1 MISDQEKSLGI
12 FLRDL
17 PREFNNRYTEEADSV
32 LRSRLF
38 RSLVGDDETK
48 LNLLF
53 PDGIPEGAH
62 WVLRDAQGAV
72 DGAEYTAAAKGH
84 PCGHI
89 FKAGESTYHCKTC
102 AADDTCVLC
111 AKCFGESDH
120 EGHMVYISVSPGN
133 SGCCDCADDEAWV
146 RPVHCT
152 IHSTD
157 DTPGLKAA
165 GKSSQTPTLPDELL
179 EVVRMTIAKA
189 FDYMCDVFSCSPE
202 QLRLAKTEDTVRRD
216 ELLSR
221 LTSHLYGGAE
231 VDESDEEYALVLWND
246 EKHTVTDVQN
256 QVAKACKKPKSFGLL
271 KAMEV
276 NDVGRSII
284 HYSHDLPELL
294 RMAATIEQLK
304 VTVTV
309 RSARDTFREQMCS
322 SIVDWI
328 SDISGCSIASD
339 PHVLRN
345 TICEELLRPWRMGS
359 EAINAAIGE
368 GGIDDHEH
376 EENVRNRREEARW
389 FRPLAGINVVRINV
403 ENDDGDEEEVDDEED
418 EDDENDMTIEE
429 FLNAGPDDEFGAE
442 AMDLDAD
449 NAHLLA
455 MAVADTDMDLDLVD
469 VDTEGPAENLEATF
483 AGYPAPPP
491 PPTRRRTRSVTVNES
506 DDGEQ
511 HPSSRPDPPS
521 QPSAPF
527 SNLPKTPKVRVR
539 SNRPTRPA
547 RYWLETPEE
556 YRSQSASTPAEDLWQ
571 RVRLDYLIL
580 YDLRMWKTLRVDLR
594 HLYISTV
601 VTVPQFKRILG
612 LRFAGLYTMLAQLY
626 LIADREPDHSIINL
640 SVQMLTTPSITA
652 EVVERGNFLTNLL
665 AILYTF
671 LTTRQVGF
679 PKDVNPS
686 ATLAFDAGAVT
697 NRRMFHFFLDTRYM
711 FQSAFVQEKVRNEP
725 RYLMQ
730 FLDLVKLHQGICPNV
745 RAVGEHV
752 EYEADAWIS
761 ATLIIKEI
769 NRLCR
774 QVAEAFR
781 WSDDGDMTP
790 VQNAIRHTAQA
801 TFINAFGL
809 ERNRFPSAETKEA
822 QTFLRLLNKKRPKFI
837 EAISREAACR
847 QGSYSLPQFD
857 VTNGSMSFHHPLHYL
872 LSWLLEA
879 GVDITRE
886 EMLRVLHFTPADFK
900 DPWQTSWKTP
910 PQITAYDSAEIV
922 TMLFE
927 HPLRVCAWLAQMR
940 AGMWVRNGVTLR
952 HQMHQYRGTTQR
964 DVSYQRD
971 VFMLQ
976 AGLVLS
982 GSPDESLGE
991 RFLAQIVDRFDL
1003 SGFANGVFDLYPGY
1017 DEQQRLDVT
1026 EEFFHLLII
1035 LLSERQNLLPGQ
1047 DKPSQHV
1054 KILQRD
1060 IAHVLCFKPLSFSDI
1075 SSRLTDRAADSEE
1088 FDTILESMTNFRAP
1102 EGLNDS
1108 GTFELHPRYIEMIDP
1123 YYAYY
1128 NRNQRE
1134 EAETV
1139 YREYMAKKTNKP
1151 AADIVFKPQLQPIN
1165 SGLFKHLGAFTQ
1177 TTFFSGIIYW
1187 GIEFCLRHDQA
1198 IENAQITR
1206 IETMLHVV
1214 LHLTL
1219 LAVMEDATPKGP
1231 KPMVAE
1237 DSFVRLAISVSHSE
1251 ESSDKTIVESLFR
1264 LSRIKAFASCAPKA
1278 LHILDLMSGKW
1289 PEEFA
1294 SAKSRLLPD
1303 AEEDVSEGATKPAE
1317 DKEAKKKAALE
1328 RQARVMAQFK
1338 AQQTSFMEN
1347 QGLDWEADDYS
1358 DMEQDNNSKENTV
1371 ETKVCP
1377 FPQEP
1382 CILCQEDT
1390 DDSRVYGTF
1399 AFIAPSRILRQTP
1412 IDDKDFVM
1420 EVLDTPKN
1428 LDHSADAIRPFGVA
1442 KFATEGE
1449 KVNADGSKGTQ
1460 ERRGLGKGF
1469 PHNKA
1474 FQGPVLN
1481 SCGHIMHFS
1490 CFEAYLTATKRRHA
1504 QHISRNHPERPDT
1517 VEFICPLCKALG
1529 NTFLP
1534 IIWKEKHYRP
1544 SHILDQQCAGFE
1556 QWIHDHDELRSAGD
1570 LGRLPSS
1577 ESVRE
1582 SHMDFMQKALVPTLA
1597 SSYPQGVSSAYT
1609 VEARSQDSESDTQSS
1624 EEESRSII
1632 PEVVRRAAANFD
1644 INPTGLPRIETLVN
1658 LTPRL
1663 ESLTN
1668 LASRFDGRSRPA
1680 TPSAELKRA
1689 YNRIEESL
1697 SPIGALK
1704 PNTIGLEP
1712 GTQSSTIRL
1721 AETLCN
1727 TLAFTVSSMEISY
1740 RGVPNPAEGET
1751 GTFLDSI
1758 SEQSMKTLR
1767 ILSET
1772 VRTATAAAAVKSGVP
1787 EYLRESRVHSSWTHQ
1802 LKKVFGDDS
1811 GENPALSDASLFGH
1825 DIFSFFANFA
1835 VNEVPMG
1842 QSMHHILRL
1851 CYSAELVKVIVTF
1864 LCRDSLREA
1873 SQTNQTGA
1881 WDLSD
1886 IKLFQKW
1893 CKDQD
1898 DVRFSPHISA
1908 SRLAEQSFWDLE
1920 WEAPAL
1926 SKVIDAYALTFMR
1939 KALLLTHIH
1948 FGVDFADFNANA
1960 ELPEL
1965 QRLAKI
1971 LRLPRPQEVVA
1982 QLGHEEQFQ
1991 AIAARWV
1998 GSVLVSTAMKERM
2011 RADAQYLGH
2020 PAIFELVGLPKHY
2033 DTLTEEAIKR
2043 RCPTTGKEVS
2053 DPAIC
2058 LFCGEIFCSQASC
2071 CMTDRNKGGC
2081 FQHREKCSGNIGIFI
2096 NIRKCMVLFLHHS
2109 HGSWYHAPYL
2119 DRHGEVDPTLRRH
2132 HQLFLNQKRYD
2143 KLLREAWLNHGVPS
2157 VISRRLE
2164 GDMNTGGWETL

>member
-1 MISDQEKSLGI
+1 
-12 FLRDL
+12 
-17 PREFNNRYTEEADSV
+17 
-32 LRSRLF
+32 
-38 RSLVGDDETK
+38 
-48 LNLLF
+48 
-53 PDGIPEGAH
+53 
-62 WVLRDAQGAV
+62 
-72 DGAEYTAAAKGH
+72 
-84 PCGHI
+84 
-89 FKAGESTYHCKTC
+89 
-102 AADDTCVLC
+102 
-111 AKCFGESDH
+111 
-120 EGHMVYISVSPGN
+120 
-133 SGCCDCADDEAWV
+133 
-146 RPVHCT
+146 
-152 IHSTD
+152 
-157 DTPGLKAA
+157 
-165 GKSSQTPTLPDELL
+165 
-179 EVVRMTIAKA
+179 MTIAKA

-202 QLRLAKTEDTVRRD
+202 QLRLQKSEDTVRRD

-256 QVAKACKKPKSFGLL
+256 QVAKACKKSKSFGLQ

-276 NDVGRSII
+276 NDNGRSII
-284 HYSHDLPELL
+284 HYSHDLAELL
-294 RMAATIEQLK
+294 RMAAIIEQLK

-339 PHVLRN
+339 PHILRN

-359 EAINAAIGE
+359 EATNASIGE

-376 EENVRNRREEARW
+376 EENVHNRREQARW

-403 ENDDGDEEEVDDEED
+403 ENDDDDNEEADDDED
-418 EDDENDMTIEE
+418 EDDEGDMTIEE
-429 FLNAGPDDEFGAE
+429 FLMAEHEDLGAEE
-442 AMDLDAD
+442 AMDLDLHNND
-449 NAHLLA
+449 PLA
-455 MAVADTDMDLDLVD
+455 MAIDDNDMDLDLVD
-469 VDTEGPAENLEATF
+469 IDTEGPAENLEATL

-491 PPTRRRTRSVTVNES
+491 PPPTTRRRTRSVTVNES

-527 SNLPKTPKVRVR
+527 SNLPKTPKLRVK
-539 SNRPTRPA
+539 SNRPIRPA

-580 YDLRMWKTLRVDLR
+580 YDLRMWKTLRIDLR

-679 PKDVNPS
+679 PKDVNPN

-730 FLDLVKLHQGICPNV
+730 FIDLVKLHQGICPNV

-781 WSDDGDMTP
+781 WSDDDDTTP
-790 VQNAIRHTAQA
+790 VQRAIRYAAQA

-809 ERNRFPSAETKEA
+809 ERNRFPAAEIKEA
-822 QTFLRLLNKKRPKFI
+822 QNFLRLLNKKRPKYT
-837 EAISREAACR
+837 EAIGREAICR
-847 QGSYSLPQFD
+847 EESYSLPQFD
-857 VTNGSMSFHHPLHYL
+857 VATGAMSFHHPLHYL

-886 EMLRVLHFTPADFK
+886 QMLRVLQFTSADFR
-900 DPWQTSWKTP
+900 DPWQTSWKTA
-910 PQITAYDSAEIV
+910 PQTTNFDSAEIM

-952 HQMHQYRGTTQR
+952 HQMHQYRGTVQR

-971 VFMLQ
+971 IFMLQ
-976 AGLVLS
+976 AGLVLCGNS
-982 GSPDESLGE
+982 DESLGE

-1003 SGFANGVFDLYPGY
+1003 SGFVNGVFDLYPGY

-1054 KILQRD
+1054 KLLQRD

-1075 SSRLTDRAADSEE
+1075 SNRLTDRVADSEE
-1088 FDTILESMTNFRAP
+1088 FDSILESMTNFRAP

-1108 GTFELHPRYIEMIDP
+1108 GTFELHPRFIELIDP

-1139 YREYMAKKTNKP
+1139 YREYMAKKVNKS
-1151 AADIVFKPQLQPIN
+1151 AADIVFEPQLQPVN
-1165 SGLFKHLGAFTQ
+1165 SGLFKTLGAFTQ
-1177 TTFFSGIIYW
+1177 TTLFSEIIYW
-1187 GIEFCLRHDQA
+1187 GLEFCLRHDEA
-1198 IENAQITR
+1198 SDSAQITR
-1206 IETMLHVV
+1206 IETMLHVI

-1219 LAVMEDATPKGP
+1219 LAVIEDAIPHGP

-1237 DSFVRLAISVSHSE
+1237 DSFVRLALAVSHSE
-1251 ESSDKTIVESLFR
+1251 ESADKTIVDSLFR
-1264 LSRIKAFASCAPKA
+1264 LSKVKAFASCTPKV
-1278 LHILDLMSGKW
+1278 LHILNRMSEKW

-1294 SAKSRLLPD
+1294 SAKARLSPD
-1303 AEEDVSEGATKPAE
+1303 SQEESAEPTPSLSE

-1358 DMEQDNNSKENTV
+1358 DMEQDDEKDKTV

-1377 FPQEP
+1377 FPKEP

-1390 DDSRVYGTF
+1390 DDSRIYGTF

-1412 IDDKDFVM
+1412 LDDKDFVK
-1420 EVLDTPKN
+1420 EVLDTPEN
-1428 LDHSADAIRPFGVA
+1428 LDQSADSIRPFGVA
-1442 KFATEGE
+1442 KFATETVE
-1449 KVNADGSKGTQ
+1449 KVNTDGSKGTQ
-1460 ERRGLGKGF
+1460 EKRGLGKGF
-1469 PHNKA
+1469 PHNSA

-1481 SCGHIMHFS
+1481 SCGHIMHFG
-1490 CFEAYLTATKRRHA
+1490 CFEAYLAATKRRHT

-1534 IIWKEKHYRP
+1534 IIWKDKHYNPP
-1544 SHILDQQCAGFE
+1544 STLDQQQKTFDQWILDQEAHR
-1556 QWIHDHDELRSAGD
+1556 IADEIGQ
-1570 LGRLPSS
+1570 LPSS
-1577 ESVRE
+1577 VSVRE
-1582 SHMDFMQKALVPTLA
+1582 AHMEYMQKALVPTLA
-1597 SSYPQGVSSAYT
+1597 SSFPQASSLHAM
-1609 VEARSQDSESDTQSS
+1609 EARPMDPDSDTQSS

-1632 PEVVRRAAANFD
+1632 PEMVRRVADQFELNA
-1644 INPTGLPRIETLVN
+1644 TGLPGLETLVN

-1663 ESLTN
+1663 ETLTN
-1668 LASRFDGRSRPA
+1668 LASRLDTRNRPA

-1712 GTQSSTIRL
+1712 GTQSSMIRL

-1727 TLAFTVSSMEISY
+1727 TLAFTISSIEISY
-1740 RGVPNPAEGET
+1740 RGVASPMDGET
-1751 GTFLDSI
+1751 GTFLDTI
-1758 SEQSMKTLR
+1758 SEQGMKTLR

-1772 VRTATAAAAVKSGVP
+1772 VRTATATAAVKSGMP
-1787 EYLRESRVHSSWTHQ
+1787 EYLRETRVHNSWADQ
-1802 LKKVFGDDS
+1802 LKKVFGDES
-1811 GENPALSDASLFGH
+1811 GEDPALPYASLFGH
-1825 DIFSFFANFA
+1825 DLFTFFASCA
-1835 VNEVPMG
+1835 INEVPMG
-1842 QSMHHILRL
+1842 ENMHHILRL
-1851 CYSAELVKVIVTF
+1851 CYSAELIKVVVTF
-1864 LCRDSLREA
+1864 LCRNSVVDAQQDSNLG
-1873 SQTNQTGA
+1873 NL
-1881 WDLSD
+1881 DLSG
-1886 IKLFQKW
+1886 IKLFQTW
-1893 CKDQD
+1893 CKEHDAIK
-1898 DVRFSPHISA
+1898 FSPNISG
-1908 SRLAEQSFWDLE
+1908 SRLSQQEFWNLNLNV
-1920 WEAPAL
+1920 PAL
-1926 SKVIDAYALTFMR
+1926 GKLIDAYALTFLR
-1939 KALLLTHIH
+1939 KALLLTHVH
-1948 FGVDFADFNANA
+1948 FGVDFTGSHAS
-1960 ELPEL
+1960 PGSSEL
-1965 QRLAKI
+1965 QRLSKI
-1971 LRLPRPQEVVA
+1971 LRLPSPQEVIG
-1982 QLGHEEQFQ
+1982 QLGNDEGFQ
-1991 AIAARWV
+1991 MIAARWIN
-1998 GSVLVSTAMKERM
+1998 SVLVSTAAKERL
-2011 RADAQYLGH
+2011 RTDAQYLSH
-2020 PAIFELVGLPKHY
+2020 PSIFELVGLPKHY

-2043 RCPTTGKEVS
+2043 RCPTTGKELT

-2081 FQHREKCSGNIGIFI
+2081 YQHREKCSGNIGIFI

-2143 KLLREAWLNHGVPS
+2143 KLLREAWLNHGIPS

>member
-17 PREFNNRYTEEADSV
+17 PREFNHRYTDEADSV
-32 LRSRLF
+32 LKSRLF
-38 RSLVGDDETK
+38 RSLVGNDEGK

-53 PDGIPEGAH
+53 PNGVPEGQT

-111 AKCFGESDH
+111 ARCFAESDH

-146 RPVHCT
+146 RPVHCA
-152 IHSTD
+152 IHTTD

-165 GKSSQTPTLPDELL
+165 GKTSQAPTLPDELL
-179 EVVRMTIAKA
+179 EIVRMTIAKA

-202 QLRLAKTEDTVRRD
+202 QLRLPKTEDTVRRD

-221 LTSHLYGGAE
+221 LTSRLYGGAE
-231 VDESDEEYALVLWND
+231 IDESDEEYALVLWND

-256 QVAKACKKPKSFGLL
+256 QVAKACRAAKSFGLQ

-276 NDVGRSII
+276 NDIGRSII
-284 HYSHDLPELL
+284 HYSKDLAELL
-294 RMAATIEQLK
+294 RMAAIIEQLK

-328 SDISGCSIASD
+328 ADISGCSIASD

-359 EAINAAIGE
+359 EATNAGVGE

-376 EENVRNRREEARW
+376 EDNVRERRANARW

-403 ENDDGDEEEVDDEED
+403 ENDDEDDEED
-418 EDDENDMTIEE
+418 VDDDDDGDDGDEVEDENDMTLEQ
-429 FLNAGPDDEFGAE
+429 FLMADSEDLGAEE
-442 AMDLDAD
+442 AMDLDQD
-449 NAHLLA
+449 TPNPLA
-455 MAVADTDMDLDLVD
+455 LALADTDMDLDLID
-469 VDTEGPAENLEATF
+469 VDTEGPAENLEATI
-483 AGYPAPPP
+483 AGYPAPPLP
-491 PPTRRRTRSVTVNES
+491 PSTTRRRTRSATLNES

-527 SNLPKTPKVRVR
+527 SDLPKTPKVRVKQSR
-539 SNRPTRPA
+539 TPRPA

-580 YDLRMWKTLRVDLR
+580 YDLRLWKTLRVNLR

-697 NRRMFHFFLDTRYM
+697 NRRMFHFFIDTRYM

-761 ATLIIKEI
+761 ATMIIKEI

-781 WSDDGDMTP
+781 WSDDGDMSP
-790 VQNAIRHTAQA
+790 VQNAIRHAAQA

-809 ERNRFPSAETKEA
+809 ERNRFPSAEAKEA
-822 QTFLRLLNKKRPKFI
+822 QTFVRLLNKKRPHFSQ
-837 EAISREAACR
+837 AIDRETMCR
-847 QGSYSLPQFD
+847 DGNYSLPEFK
-857 VTNGSMSFHHPLHYL
+857 VATGAMSFHHPLHYL

-879 GVDITRE
+879 GNAVSRE
-886 EMLRVLHFTPADFK
+886 DMLRVLQFTPADFK
-900 DPWQTSWKTP
+900 DPWQTSWKTA
-910 PQITAYDSAEIV
+910 PQLTSYDSAEIV

-971 VFMLQ
+971 IFMLQ
-976 AGLVLS
+976 AGLVLC
-982 GSPDESLGE
+982 GNANESLGE

-1003 SGFANGVFDLYPGY
+1003 SGFTNGAFDLCTGY

-1047 DKPSQHV
+1047 DNRQHV
-1054 KILQRD
+1054 RTLQRD
-1060 IAHVLCFKPLSFSDI
+1060 IAHVLCFKPLSFSEV
-1075 SSRLTDRAADSEE
+1075 SARLTDRVADSEE
-1088 FDTILESMTNFRAP
+1088 FDQILESMTDFRAP

-1108 GTFELHPRYIEMIDP
+1108 GTFELHSRFIETIDP

-1134 EAETV
+1134 EAETI
-1139 YREYMAKKTNKP
+1139 YREYMAKKTGKTATNV
-1151 AADIVFKPQLQPIN
+1151 VFEPQLQPIT
-1165 SGLFKHLGAFTQ
+1165 SGLFQHLGAFTQ
-1177 TTFFSGIIYW
+1177 TSLFNEVIYW
-1187 GIEFCLRHDQA
+1187 GLEFSLRHNEGV
-1198 IENAQITR
+1198 ENAQITR
-1206 IETMLHVV
+1206 IETLLHVI

-1219 LAVMEDATPKGP
+1219 LAVLEDATPKGP

-1251 ESSDKTIVESLFR
+1251 ESPDKTIMESLLR
-1264 LSRIKAFASCAPKA
+1264 LSKVKAFASCAPKIQ
-1278 LHILDLMSGKW
+1278 HILKRMSEKW
-1289 PEEFA
+1289 PGEFVNA
-1294 SAKSRLLPD
+1294 QARLLPD
-1303 AEEDVSEGATKPAE
+1303 DGQTATEAESKPSE

-1358 DMEQDNNSKENTV
+1358 DMEEGDEAEGKSV

-1377 FPQEP
+1377 FPKEP

-1390 DDSRVYGTF
+1390 DDNRVYGTF
-1399 AFIAPSRILRQTP
+1399 AFIAPSKMLRQTP
-1412 IDDKDFVM
+1412 LDDKDYVK
-1420 EVLDTPKN
+1420 EVLDTPEN
-1428 LDHSADAIRPFGVA
+1428 LDQSADAIRPFGVA
-1442 KFATEGE
+1442 KHATESVE
-1449 KVNADGSKGTQ
+1449 KVNADGSKVVQ
-1460 ERRGLGKGF
+1460 ERRGVGKGF
-1469 PHNKA
+1469 PHNSA
-1474 FQGPVLN
+1474 FQGPVLT

-1490 CFEAYLTATKRRHA
+1490 CFEAYLAATNRRHA
-1504 QHISRNHPERPDT
+1504 QHISRAHPERPDSK
-1517 VEFICPLCKALG
+1517 EFICPLCKALG

-1534 IIWKEKHYRP
+1534 IIWKDKHYR
-1544 SHILDQQCAGFE
+1544 SSLILDQQQSDFNKWMESQSKEKATTEMDDVPSSDSLQEAHLEYMRKSLVSSLASFPQAPGSSQNSE
-1556 QWIHDHDELRSAGD
+1556 IHTWDHD
-1570 LGRLPSS
+1570 
-1577 ESVRE
+1577 
-1582 SHMDFMQKALVPTLA
+1582 
-1597 SSYPQGVSSAYT
+1597 
-1609 VEARSQDSESDTQSS
+1609 SDI
-1624 EEESRSII
+1624 EPPEDESRSILPDI
-1632 PEVVRRAAANFD
+1632 VRRAAAEFG
-1644 INPTGLPRIETLVN
+1644 INAPGLETLTN
-1658 LTPRL
+1658 LQPRL

-1668 LASRFDGRSRPA
+1668 LASRIDARTNPA
-1680 TPSAELKRA
+1680 TPTSDLKKA
-1689 YNRIEESL
+1689 YNRIEDSL
-1697 SPIGALK
+1697 LPIGALK
-1704 PNTIGLEP
+1704 PNTIRLEP
-1712 GTQSSTIRL
+1712 GTHSSMIRL

-1727 TLAFTVSSMEISY
+1727 TLAFTLSSVEIAY
-1740 RGVPNPAEGET
+1740 RGVVNPVDGET
-1751 GTFLDSI
+1751 GTLLDTI
-1758 SEQSMKTLR
+1758 SEQNMKTLR

-1772 VRTATAAAAVKSGVP
+1772 VRTATATAALKSGIP
-1787 EYLRESRVHSSWTHQ
+1787 EYTRNGRLHNSWTGQ
-1802 LKKVFGDDS
+1802 LKKVLGAAS
-1811 GENPALSDASLFGH
+1811 GEDPALAYASLLGNELFT
-1825 DIFSFFANFA
+1825 FFTNCA

-1842 QSMHHILRL
+1842 SSMHHILRL
-1851 CYSAELVKVIVTF
+1851 CYSAELIKVIFTF
-1864 LCRDSLREA
+1864 VCRNSLREA
-1873 SQTNQTGA
+1873 SQSYGASDWDFTGLGYFQR
-1881 WDLSD
+1881 WMKNTGDGQFKPHLSNSS
-1886 IKLFQKW
+1886 LT
-1893 CKDQD
+1893 
-1898 DVRFSPHISA
+1898 
-1908 SRLAEQSFWDLE
+1908 EQEFGDLE
-1920 WEAPAL
+1920 MNAPAL
-1926 SKVIDAYALTFMR
+1926 GKLLDTYGLTFLR

-1948 FGVDFADFNANA
+1948 FGVDFSDANVD
-1960 ELPEL
+1960 PEMPEVH
-1965 QRLAKI
+1965 RLAKM
-1971 LRLPRPQEVVA
+1971 LRLPTPQEVVA
-1982 QLGHEEQFQ
+1982 QLGEESLEGECFRHL
-1991 AIAARWV
+1991 AASWLERV
-1998 GSVLVSTAMKERM
+1998 VVSTATKERL
-2011 RADAQYLGH
+2011 RTDAQYLSH

-2071 CMTDRNKGGC
+2071 CMIDRNKGGC
-2081 FQHREKCSGNIGIFI
+2081 YQHREK
-2096 NIRKCMVLFLHHS
+2096 
-2109 HGSWYHAPYL
+2109 
-2119 DRHGEVDPTLRRH
+2119 
-2132 HQLFLNQKRYD
+2132 
-2143 KLLREAWLNHGVPS
+2143 
-2157 VISRRLE
+2157 
-2164 GDMNTGGWETL
+2164 

>member
-1 MISDQEKSLGI
+1 MMISDLERSLGV

-17 PREFNNRYTEEADSV
+17 PREFNNRYTPEADSV

-38 RSLVGDDETK
+38 RSLVADDESK
-48 LNLLF
+48 LTLLF
-53 PDGIPEGAH
+53 PNGVPEADQ
-62 WVLRDAQGAV
+62 WVLRDAQGAL

-111 AKCFGESDH
+111 ARCFAESDH

-146 RPVHCT
+146 RTVHCT
-152 IHSTD
+152 IHSAD
-157 DTPGLKAA
+157 NAPGQKAA
-165 GKSSQTPTLPDELL
+165 GKTSQTPTLPDELL
-179 EVVRMTIAKA
+179 APVRMTIAKA

-202 QLRLAKTEDTVRRD
+202 QLRSLKTEDTARRD

-256 QVAKACKKPKSFGLL
+256 QVAKACRKPKSFGLQ

-276 NDVGRSII
+276 NDIGRSII
-284 HYSHDLPELL
+284 HYSHDLAELL
-294 RMAATIEQLK
+294 RMAAIIEQLK

-359 EAINAAIGE
+359 EGINASIGE

-376 EENVRNRREEARW
+376 EENVKNRREEARW

-403 ENDDGDEEEVDDEED
+403 ENDDDNGEEIDDDED

-429 FLNAGPDDEFGAE
+429 FLMAESEDLGAEE
-442 AMDLDAD
+442 AMDLDPENTDPLALALAD
-449 NAHLLA
+449 N
-455 MAVADTDMDLDLVD
+455 DMDLDLVD
-469 VDTEGPAENLEATF
+469 IDTEGPAENFEATL

-491 PPTRRRTRSVTVNES
+491 PPPTTRRRTRSVTVNES

-527 SNLPKTPKVRVR
+527 SNLPRTPKVRVK
-539 SNRPTRPA
+539 SSRPVRPA

-556 YRSQSASTPAEDLWQ
+556 YRSQSTSTPAEDLWQ

-580 YDLRMWKTLRVDLR
+580 YDLRMWKTLRIDLR

-679 PKDVNPS
+679 PKDVNPN

-711 FQSAFVQEKVRNEP
+711 FQSAFVQEKVRIEP
-725 RYLMQ
+725 RYLLQ

-774 QVAEAFR
+774 QVAEAFK
-781 WSDDGDMTP
+781 WSEDEDTTP
-790 VQNAIRHTAQA
+790 VQRAIRYVAQA

-822 QTFLRLLNKKRPKFI
+822 QTFLRLLNKKRPKYVETI
-837 EAISREAACR
+837 GREATCR
-847 QGSYSLPQFD
+847 DGSYSLPQFD
-857 VTNGSMSFHHPLHYL
+857 VATGSMSFHHPLHYL

-879 GVDITRE
+879 GVNITRE
-886 EMLRVLHFTPADFK
+886 EMLKVLHFTHADFK
-900 DPWQTSWKTP
+900 DPWQTSWKTA
-910 PQITAYDSAEIV
+910 PQVTSYDSPEIM

-952 HQMHQYRGTTQR
+952 HQMHQYRGTSQR

-971 VFMLQ
+971 IFMLQ
-976 AGLVLS
+976 AGLVLC
-982 GSPDESLGE
+982 GNPEESLGE

-1003 SGFANGVFDLYPGY
+1003 SGFVNGVFDLYPGY

-1035 LLSERQNLLPGQ
+1035 LLNERQNLLPGQ

-1054 KILQRD
+1054 KLLQRD

-1075 SSRLTDRAADSEE
+1075 SNRLTDRVADSEE

-1108 GTFELHPRYIEMIDP
+1108 GTFELHPRFIELIDP

-1139 YREYMAKKTNKP
+1139 YKEYMAKKSSKS
-1151 AADIVFKPQLQPIN
+1151 AADIVFEPQLQPIN
-1165 SGLFKHLGAFTQ
+1165 SGLFKNLGAFTQ

-1187 GIEFCLRHDQA
+1187 GLEFCLRHDDVDD
-1198 IENAQITR
+1198 NAQITR
-1206 IETMLHVV
+1206 IETMLHVI

-1219 LAVMEDATPKGP
+1219 LAVMVDAAPDGP
-1231 KPMVAE
+1231 RPMAAE
-1237 DSFVRLAISVSHSE
+1237 DSFVRLALAISHSE
-1251 ESSDKTIVESLFR
+1251 ESAEKTVVESLLR
-1264 LSRIKAFASCAPKA
+1264 LSKIKAFASCSPKV
-1278 LHILDLMSGKW
+1278 LHILKRMSEKW

-1294 SAKSRLLPD
+1294 NAKSRFLPD
-1303 AEEDVSEGATKPAE
+1303 VKEQTSETSLTPSE

-1358 DMEQDNNSKENTV
+1358 DMEQDGELIEKVV
-1371 ETKVCP
+1371 ETRVCP
-1377 FPQEP
+1377 FPKEP

-1390 DDSRVYGTF
+1390 DDSRIYGTF

-1412 IDDKDFVM
+1412 LDDKDFVQ
-1420 EVLDTPKN
+1420 EILDTPEN
-1428 LDHSADAIRPFGVA
+1428 LDQSADAIRPFGVT
-1442 KFATEGE
+1442 KFATETVE
-1449 KVNADGSKGTQ
+1449 KVNPDGSKSTS

-1469 PHNKA
+1469 PHDSA

-1490 CFEAYLTATKRRHA
+1490 CFEQYLVATRRRHT

-1534 IIWKEKHYRP
+1534 IIWKDKHYH
-1544 SHILDQQCAGFE
+1544 SSSILDQQQQNFD
-1556 QWIHDHDELRSAGD
+1556 QWLLDQEAHRTADEIGKLSANV
-1570 LGRLPSS
+1570 
-1577 ESVRE
+1577 SVRE
-1582 SHMDFMQKALVPTLA
+1582 AHMGYMQKALVSTLA
-1597 SSYPQGVSSAYT
+1597 SSFPQASLST
-1609 VEARSQDSESDTQSS
+1609 QILEARTVDPDSDTQSS
-1624 EEESRSII
+1624 EEESRSIL
-1632 PEVVRRAAANFD
+1632 PEMVRRVADQFD
-1644 INPTGLPRIETLVN
+1644 LNATGLPGLETLVN

-1663 ESLTN
+1663 ETLTN
-1668 LASRFDGRSRPA
+1668 LASRFDTRNRPA
-1680 TPSAELKRA
+1680 TPSSELKRA

-1727 TLAFTVSSMEISY
+1727 VLAFTVSSTEISY
-1740 RGVPNPAEGET
+1740 RGVANPTDGET
-1751 GTFLDSI
+1751 STFLDTI
-1758 SEQSMKTLR
+1758 SEQSMRTLR

-1772 VRTATAAAAVKSGVP
+1772 VRTATATAAIKGGIP
-1787 EYLRESRVHSSWTHQ
+1787 EYLRETRVHSSWAGQ
-1802 LKKVFGDDS
+1802 LKKALGDHVPGEDS
-1811 GENPALSDASLFGH
+1811 ALASTSLFGH
-1825 DIFSFFANFA
+1825 DVFTFFANCA
-1835 VNEVPMG
+1835 INEVPMG
-1842 QSMHHILRL
+1842 QDMHHLLRL
-1851 CYSAELVKVIVTF
+1851 CYSAELLKVIVTF
-1864 LCRDSLREA
+1864 LCRDSVHEETPQDA
-1873 SQTNQTGA
+1873 QSSS
-1881 WDLSD
+1881 WDLSG
-1886 IKLFQKW
+1886 IKHFQDW
-1893 CKDQD
+1893 CSAHNP
-1898 DVRFSPHISA
+1898 FGWSPHISA
-1908 SRLAEQSFWDLE
+1908 VRLSQYEFSEVGWS
-1920 WEAPAL
+1920 APAL
-1926 SKVIDAYALTFMR
+1926 SKLIDAYALAFLR

-1948 FGVDFADFNANA
+1948 FGIDFTGFNENP
-1960 ELPEL
+1960 ELSEL
-1965 QRLAKI
+1965 QRLTKI
-1971 LRLPRPQEVVA
+1971 LRLPTPQEIVV
-1982 QLGHEEQFQ
+1982 QLGHDDEFQ
-1991 AIAARWV
+1991 VVAARLIK
-1998 GSVLVSTAMKERM
+1998 SVVVSTATKERL
-2011 RADAQYLGH
+2011 RTDAQFLAH
-2020 PAIFELVGLPKHY
+2020 PTIFELVGLPKHY

-2043 RCPTTGKEVS
+2043 RCPTTGKEVT

-2081 FQHREKCSGNIGIFI
+2081 FQHREK
-2096 NIRKCMVLFLHHS
+2096 
-2109 HGSWYHAPYL
+2109 
-2119 DRHGEVDPTLRRH
+2119 
-2132 HQLFLNQKRYD
+2132 
-2143 KLLREAWLNHGVPS
+2143 
-2157 VISRRLE
+2157 
-2164 GDMNTGGWETL
+2164 